1 MKENLMINEEKIN
14 LDMMLKKIEENLW
27 KTLNQTKDT
36 IPVLYTAAIYLKVA
50 LKIYKSVL
58 THDDVERLLRM
69 ALEETPPLMESEFLF
84 ENKDKKVLH

>member
-1 MKENLMINEEKIN
+1 MKENLMITEEKIN
-14 LDMMLKKIEENLW
+14 LDIMLKKIEENLW

-58 THDDVERLLRM
+58 THDDIEHLLRM
-69 ALEETPPLMESEFLF
+69 ALKKTPSLMESELLS
-84 ENKDKKVLH
+84 ENKVLH

>member
-69 ALEETPPLMESEFLF
+69 ALEETPPLMESEFL
-84 ENKDKKVLH
+84 NGI

>member
-69 ALEETPPLMESEFLF
+69 ALEETPPLMESEFQLIS
-84 ENKDKKVLH
+84 